1 MKPDSGRIG
10 PVWCESKKKKK
21 KKKIRRG
28 TDARAA
34 VSVATPRVGLRQTPV
49 RHPPSRVGAS

>member
-10 PVWCESKKKKK
+10 LVRCESKK

-34 VSVATPRVGLRQTPV
+34 VLVATPHVGLRQTPV